1 MSGLGKFSQDLCLVS
16 WHRVCAWLFNTEF
29 VFSKLTQ
36 GLCLLSKP
44 KDCSTGFVL
53 GKLAQGLCMVN

>member
-1 MSGLGKFSQDLCLVS
+1 M
-16 WHRVCAWLFNTEF
+16 VCAWLFNTEF

-44 KDCSTGFVL
+44 KDCTWLVNTGFVL
-53 GKLAQGLCMVN
+53 GKLAQGLCVVN